1 MSSLRVHIER
11 TLATVQQTDGEARTD
26 TAAIDIVE

>member
-11 TLATVQQTDGEARTD
+11 TLVAAQQSDADLRTD